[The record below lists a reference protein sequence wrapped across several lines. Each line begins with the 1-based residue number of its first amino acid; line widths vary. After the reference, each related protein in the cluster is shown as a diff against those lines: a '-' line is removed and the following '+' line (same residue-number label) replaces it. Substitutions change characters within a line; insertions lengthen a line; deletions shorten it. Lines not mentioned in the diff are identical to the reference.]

1 MKKILFVMAMLVI
14 VALTLVLTSCSGGKK
29 KNGPPGT
36 EDTVRFWGSVFEADS
51 VFPMY
56 EYDDYKLVKLA
67 MLPGA
72 VTYVGDMYDSS
83 RSSDLGIDSLE
94 LPEGATDIYFGS
106 TDTNVVQIEELNGPA
121 DLDYI
126 ENNDWYVTD
135 YSVKITAVNVGK
147 AKIYAA
153 YKLDGKQYHVAL
165 PVEVLDFYVEFD
177 ETTFETWGSNY
188 SKNVNDSILTKHIVE
203 LKYNNSKY
211 VSLYTNQNETIAK
224 KVIFITSGDHTK
236 TPLKVTKLD
245 GTSPT
250 NVTWSKII
258 LEGDEEDFSVTPNGN
273 KAVVTKNSSGNSRG
287 FLVVKVGEYSLPIYI
302 EAI

>member
-1 MKKILFVMAMLVI
+1 MKKILFVMAMLAI
-14 VALTLVLTSCSGGKK
+14 VSLTLVLTSCSGGKK
-29 KNGPPGT
+29 KNGLPGM
-36 EDTVRFWGSVFEADS
+36 EDTVRFWGNVYDADS

-56 EYDDYKLVKLA
+56 GKNDYKLIKLA

-72 VTYVGDMYDSS
+72 VAYVGYIYDSS
-83 RSSDLGIDSLE
+83 RSSEGIESLE

-121 DLDYI
+121 DLDFI
-126 ENNDWYVTD
+126 ANNDSDVTD

-177 ETTFETWGSNY
+177 EATFDSWGSNY
-188 SKNVNDSILTKHIVE
+188 SKNIDTDKVE
-203 LKYNNSKY
+203 LKYNNNRYAYLSTDK
-211 VSLYTNQNETIAK
+211 NKTIARK
-224 KVIFITSGDHTK
+224 ADFSNNYGSYAKI
-236 TPLKVTKLD
+236 PLKVTKLD

-250 NVTWSKII
+250 NVTWSKGY
-258 LEGDEEDFSVTPNGN
+258 ENYVSVTPNGN
-273 KAVVTKNSSGNSRG
+273 KAVLTNIDNYHYEYW
-287 FLVVKVGEYSLPIYI
+287 LVVTVGEYSLPINI
-302 EAI
+302 VAF

>member
-29 KNGPPGT
+29 KNGPPGM
-36 EDTVRFWGSVFEADS
+36 EDTVRYWEGVSSAES

-56 EYDDYKLVKLA
+56 DYDYDEEAPKLVKLA

-72 VTYVGDMYDSS
+72 VTYVDDIFDSS
-83 RSSDLGIDSLE
+83 RGFGESICCLD

-106 TDTNVVQIEELNGPA
+106 TDTNVVQIEEINGPA

-126 ENNDWYVTD
+126 ANNDWTDTD
-135 YSVKITAVNVGK
+135 YSVKITAVKVGK

-165 PVEVLDFYVEFD
+165 PIEVLDFYVGFD
-177 ETTFETWGSNY
+177 ETTFENWSSDY
-188 SKNVNDSILTKHIVE
+188 SKNSEIGAVE
-203 LKYNNSKY
+203 FKYDDN
-211 VSLYTNQNETIAK
+211 LYAYLITNENRTIAAYACFFNRGSYAK
-224 KVIFITSGDHTK
+224 I
-236 TPLKVTKLD
+236 PLKVTKLD

-250 NVTWSKII
+250 NVTWSVIFFD
-258 LEGDEEDFSVTPNGN
+258 GGDFSVTPNGN
-273 KAVVTKNSSGNSRG
+273 KAVLTNNSSDYPSGY
-287 FLVVKVGEYSLPIYI
+287 LVVKVGEYSLPIYI
-302 EAI
+302 GSI

>member
-1 MKKILFVMAMLVI
+1 MKKILFVMAMLAI

-36 EDTVRFWGSVFEADS
+36 EDTVRYWGGVWGGDS

-56 EYDDYKLVKLA
+56 DEDSKLVKLA

-72 VTYVGDMYDSS
+72 VTYVASIFDSS
-83 RSSDLGIDSLE
+83 RVIDDGIGSLE
-94 LPEGATDIYFGS
+94 LPEGAADIYFGS
-106 TDTNVVQIEELNGPA
+106 TDTNVVQIKEINGPA

-126 ENNDWYVTD
+126 ADNDFDVTD

-177 ETTFETWGSNY
+177 EETFDSWGSAYN
-188 SKNVNDSILTKHIVE
+188 SKNIESHIVMFTYNDSL
-203 LKYNNSKY
+203 YAR
-211 VSLYTNQNETIAK
+211 LYTNKNKTIAEWAHFNS
-224 KVIFITSGDHTK
+224 ISGDHIK
-236 TPLKVTKLD
+236 IPLKVTKLD

-250 NVTWSKII
+250 NVTWSVIVFD
-258 LEGDEEDFSVTPNGN
+258 GDFSVTPNGN
-273 KAVVTKNSSGNSRG
+273 KAVLTNNSSDYPSGY
-287 FLVVKVGEYSLPIYI
+287 LVVKVGEYSLPIEI
-302 EAI
+302 FALK

>member
-1 MKKILFVMAMLVI
+1 MKKVLFVMAMLAI

-36 EDTVRFWGSVFEADS
+36 EDTVRHWGDIYDADS

-56 EYDDYKLVKLA
+56 DKDEDGNYRLVKLA

-72 VTYVGDMYDSS
+72 VTYVSDIYDSS
-83 RSSDLGIDSLE
+83 RGFGEGICCLD

-106 TDTNVVQIEELNGPA
+106 TDTNVVQIKELNGPA

-126 ENNDWYVTD
+126 ENTDADVTD
-135 YSVKITAVNVGK
+135 YSVMITAVKVGK

-165 PVEVLDFYVEFD
+165 PVEVLDFYVELD
-177 ETTFETWGSNY
+177 EETFETWGSDY
-188 SKNVNDSILTKHIVE
+188 SKDVDEYGVNFYYDSSSW
-203 LKYNNSKY
+203 YAR
-211 VSLYTNQNETIAK
+211 LYTDENETIATEALFGGTFGNHIK
-224 KVIFITSGDHTK
+224 I
-236 TPLKVTKLD
+236 PLKVTKLD

-250 NVTWSKII
+250 NVTWSVIVFD
-258 LEGDEEDFSVTPNGN
+258 GDFSVTPNGN
-273 KAVVTKNSSGNSRG
+273 KAVLTNNSGYSVGH
-287 FLVVKVGEYSLPIYI
+287 LIVKVGEYSLPIYI
-302 EAI
+302 VTPA

>member
-29 KNGPPGT
+29 KNELPGT
-36 EDTVRFWGSVFEADS
+36 EDTVRFWRGIYNAES

-56 EYDDYKLVKLA
+56 DYNDEYGDSKLVKLA

-72 VTYVGDMYDSS
+72 VTYVDDILDSS
-83 RSSDLGIDSLE
+83 RGSDGIESLE

-106 TDTNVVQIEELNGPA
+106 TDTNVVQIKELNGPA

-126 ENNDWYVTD
+126 ENNDWTNTD

-165 PVEVLDFYVEFD
+165 PVEVLEIGRAHV
-177 ETTFETWGSNY
+177 
-188 SKNVNDSILTKHIVE
+188 
-203 LKYNNSKY
+203 
-211 VSLYTNQNETIAK
+211 
-224 KVIFITSGDHTK
+224 
-236 TPLKVTKLD
+236 
-245 GTSPT
+245 
-250 NVTWSKII
+250 
-258 LEGDEEDFSVTPNGN
+258 
-273 KAVVTKNSSGNSRG
+273 
-287 FLVVKVGEYSLPIYI
+287 
-302 EAI
+302 

>member
-1 MKKILFVMAMLVI
+1 MKRMKKILFVMAMLAI

-29 KNGPPGT
+29 KNGLPGT
-36 EDTVRFWGSVFEADS
+36 EDTVRYWGGIYDAYS
-51 VFPMY
+51 VFPMCDY
-56 EYDDYKLVKLA
+56 DDEYGDYKLVKLA

-72 VTYVGDMYDSS
+72 VAYVGHIYDSS
-83 RSSDLGIDSLE
+83 RGSEGIESLE

-126 ENNDWYVTD
+126 ANTNWTDTD

-165 PVEVLDFYVEFD
+165 PVEVLDFYVELD
-177 ETTFETWGSNY
+177 EETFETWGSNY
-188 SKNVNDSILTKHIVE
+188 SKNIGSYGVDFKYNDSL
-203 LKYNNSKY
+203 YAC
-211 VSLYTNQNETIAK
+211 LYTDENKTIARY
-224 KVIFITSGDHTK
+224 VYFYGISGDHIK
-236 TPLKVTKLD
+236 IPLKVTKLD

-250 NVTWSKII
+250 NVTWSVIFFD
-258 LEGDEEDFSVTPNGN
+258 GGDFSVTPNGN
-273 KAVVTKNSSGNSRG
+273 KAVLTNNSGNIHG
-287 FLVVKVGEYSLPIYI
+287 YLVVKVGEYSLPIHMLKI
-302 EAI
+302 

>member
-1 MKKILFVMAMLVI
+1 MKKILFVMAMLAI

-36 EDTVRFWGSVFEADS
+36 EDTVRYWSYVYDTDS
-51 VFPMY
+51 IFPMY
-56 EYDDYKLVKLA
+56 DEDYKLVKLA

-72 VTYVGDMYDSS
+72 VAYVYSFCDSS

-106 TDTNVVQIEELNGPA
+106 TDTNVVQIKELNGPA

-126 ENNDWYVTD
+126 ENTDADVTD
-135 YSVKITAVNVGK
+135 YSVMITAVKVGK

-165 PVEVLDFYVEFD
+165 PVEVLDFYVELD
-177 ETTFETWGSNY
+177 EETFETWGSNY
-188 SKNVNDSILTKHIVE
+188 SKDVDEYGVDF
-203 LKYNNSKY
+203 KYNNNWY
-211 VSLYTNQNETIAK
+211 VYLATDRNKTIARAAVFLEEGSHAK
-224 KVIFITSGDHTK
+224 I
-236 TPLKVTKLD
+236 PLKVTKLD

-250 NVTWSKII
+250 NVTWSVIVFD
-258 LEGDEEDFSVTPNGN
+258 GDFSVTPNGN
-273 KAVVTKNSSGNSRG
+273 KAVLTYNNDSSVGH
-287 FLVVKVGEYSLPIYI
+287 LIVKVGEYSLPIYI
-302 EAI
+302 VTPA